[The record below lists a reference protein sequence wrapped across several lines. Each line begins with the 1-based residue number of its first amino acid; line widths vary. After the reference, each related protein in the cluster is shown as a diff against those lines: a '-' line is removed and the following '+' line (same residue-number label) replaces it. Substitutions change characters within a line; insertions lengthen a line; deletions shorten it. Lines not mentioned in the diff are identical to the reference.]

1 MNKQKR
7 FVLLLVLGAL
17 AVGCMPDRMPP
28 APIEHNRPKF
38 RGFAVED
45 SGAYAVPLRK
55 PFRMHFSEPMMLSTF
70 PENFVLQSPA
80 GVVNGTFTQQ
90 DSTVVFTPSEDMAP
104 ANFYTATLRG
114 GVKDRNGNTLTL
126 DPQWQVS
133 AWFFTAGQYSENG
146 FPLVFV
152 ADRSFDKLYR
162 IGNFEEFL
170 DENANIL
177 RPKGM
182 AFTPDGAHLLVVSK
196 QLNGVVYVIDPASF
210 TVVQEVPVGV
220 GPEGIAVGTDKI
232 FVVNVSGRTI
242 SVLSFPDYSQLAT
255 ISFNDGFRPRDIAY
269 DSRRHRLYIS
279 SNLISQPG
287 TVKVL
292 DTDTYQ
298 EVATLGGVITGRRT
312 EKMQLSADGEW
323 LLLLQERSDFIRF
336 LKTADN
342 SIADSIRIPVP
353 QNKDMDIYQNWLFV
367 ASSGGYV
374 FKYDVNS
381 RALVD
386 SVSLPASCDGVSVS
400 PGGEILYV
408 TTPSDTTVHVL
419 DVQTLH
425 VLRSTKVVS
434 TIDKLVVSPRN
445 Y

>member
-1 MNKQKR
+1 MNKQKI
-7 FVLLLVLGAL
+7 FFLLLFLGIL
-17 AVGCMPDRMPP
+17 AAGCMPDRMPP

-45 SGAYAVPLRK
+45 SGAYAVSLRH

-70 PENFVLQSPA
+70 ADNFVLQSPA
-80 GVVNGTFTQQ
+80 GVVAGTFSEQ
-90 DSTVVFTPSEDMAP
+90 DSTVIFTPSEDMAP

-114 GVKDRNGNTLTL
+114 GVKDKNGNTLTL
-126 DPQWQVS
+126 DPNWQVS
-133 AWFFTAGQYSENG
+133 AWFFTAGRYSENG

-182 AFTPDGAHLLVVSK
+182 AFTPDGKNLLVVSK
-196 QLNGVVYVIDPASF
+196 QVSGVVYVIDPASF

-220 GPEGIAVGTDKI
+220 GPEGIVVGEEKI

-242 SVLSFPDYSQLAT
+242 SVLSYPGYTSLAT
-255 ISFNDGFRPRDIAY
+255 ISFTDGFRPRDIAY
-269 DSRRHRLYIS
+269 NAQQHRLYV
-279 SNLISQPG
+279 SNNVISQPG
-287 TVKVL
+287 TVKVI
-292 DTDTYQ
+292 DTDIYQ
-298 EVATLGGVITGRRT
+298 EVATLSGVISGRRT
-312 EKMQLSADGEW
+312 EKMLVSDDGQW
-323 LLLLQERSDFIRF
+323 LLLMQERSDFIRF
-336 LKTADN
+336 LNTADN

-367 ASSGGYV
+367 ASSGGYL
-374 FKYDVNS
+374 FKYDLNS

-386 SVSLPASCDGVSVS
+386 SVNLPASCDGVSVF

-425 VLRSTKVVS
+425 VLRSTRVAS
-434 TIDKLVVSPRN
+434 TIDKLVVSPQN